1 MPPSRYIFTGAEVY
15 EGSGP
20 DEDDDE
26 EEHCSTPTDYSSDC
40 DSPLIPVQTRS
51 ADKNSLA
58 KAELNNGQSNCKP
71 EHSEQ
76 GSSES
81 PRS

>member
-1 MPPSRYIFTGAEVY
+1 MPPCRYIFTGAEVY
-15 EGSGP
+15 DDGD
-20 DEDDDE
+20 DEDDGE

-51 ADKNSLA
+51 ADKNCLENI
-58 KAELNNGQSNCKP
+58 ELNSGQSSSKP

-76 GSSES
+76 GSSENPKS
-81 PRS
+81 